1 MTIFT
6 SLSAVADP
14 TRSRLLLLLDR
25 HELTV
30 GELCAAMRLPQS
42 TVSRHLKVLADEG
55 WLSVRADGAS
65 RFYRMAT
72 TLDAAARRLW
82 EAVRP
87 QVAAAVESGE
97 DEARVQEVLAERR
110 TRSQAFFAT
119 AAGQWDS
126 VRRELFGARAELGAI
141 ADLLDDRWAVGDLGC
156 GTGQLAETLA
166 PVVAQVIAVDESREM
181 LDAARRRLEPFAS
194 VDVRAGSLEA
204 LPIADG
210 ALDAA
215 VMMLVLHH
223 LVDPL
228 RALEEA
234 ARVLKPGG
242 RLLVVDMAAH
252 TREEY
257 RERMGH
263 VWLGFPAEQLERWL
277 VEAGF
282 ARVRVRRLPSDP
294 DAKGPLLQAATAIAA
309 EGKATAR
316 LRAVKDLES
325 DEHDGGNN
333 GKGMNR

>member
-1 MTIFT
+1 MSIFS

-30 GELCAAMRLPQS
+30 SELCMAMQLPQS

-55 WLSVRADGAS
+55 WLAVRADGAS
-65 RFYRMAT
+65 RYYRLLPV
-72 TLDAAARRLW
+72 LDESARQLW

-87 QVAAAVESGE
+87 QVATAVESAE
-97 DEARVQEVLAERR
+97 DALRAQEVLASRR
-110 TRSQAFFAT
+110 TRSQEFFAS

-126 VRRELFGARAELGAI
+126 VRRELFGAHVELGALV
-141 ADLLDDRWAVGDLGC
+141 DLLDPTWVVGDLGC
-156 GTGQLAETLA
+156 GTGQLTATLA
-166 PVVAQVIAVDESREM
+166 PVVGRVIAVDESREM
-181 LDAARRRLEPFAS
+181 LDAARRRLADAGN

-210 ALDAA
+210 TLDAA

-223 LVDPL
+223 LSEPL
-228 RALEEA
+228 RALGEA

-252 TREEY
+252 AREEY

-277 VEAGF
+277 ADAGF
-282 ARVRVRRLPSDP
+282 GNVRVRRLRSDP
-294 DAKGPLLQAATAIAA
+294 DAKGPLLQAAT
-309 EGKATAR
+309 GVYSAR
-316 LRAVKDLES
+316 PGDGSDALHRKGLT
-325 DEHDGGNN
+325 DEHGD
-333 GKGMNR
+333 RA